1 MRERKITITTN
12 TAYLLNTWFQ
22 DKTFMFPTV
31 KPFLEQI
38 HKEMWKTKNDGFIEV
53 TFKKKRKGDARLTR
67 EEWIKY
73 LDEEYN
79 GYGSVLLDDKDCK
92 ELIELL
98 KKGVA

>member
-1 MRERKITITTN
+1 M
-12 TAYLLNTWFQ
+12 
-22 DKTFMFPTV
+22 
-31 KPFLEQI
+31 
-38 HKEMWKTKNDGFIEV
+38 
-53 TFKKKRKGDARLTR
+53 TR

-98 KKGVA
+98 KKGD